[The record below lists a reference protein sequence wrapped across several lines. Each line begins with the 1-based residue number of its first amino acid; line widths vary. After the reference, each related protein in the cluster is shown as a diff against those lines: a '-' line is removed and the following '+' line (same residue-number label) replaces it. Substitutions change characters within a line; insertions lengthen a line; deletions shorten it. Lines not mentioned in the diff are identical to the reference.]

1 MDTDTTDAQDRTD
14 VERLAGGDA
23 TALSPLMD
31 RHATRLFHYL
41 IRLLQ
46 NESEAEELAQETFV
60 RVFLHAQQ
68 FNPAR
73 RFSTWLYT
81 LATNLVRDRHRRHVR
96 HPHVSIESLV
106 SPDGNPLRDSL
117 PAPQPDPAE
126 HLDASECVTAVQRA
140 IAELPE
146 DLRVPIVLAEYDG
159 ASYHDIASILGCTA
173 KSVEMRLYRARKIL
187 RNRLAHWLG

>member
-1 MDTDTTDAQDRTD
+1 MDTDTTDSQDRTD
-14 VERLAGGDA
+14 VERLAGGDG

-31 RHATRLFHYL
+31 RHATRLYHYL

-68 FNPAR
+68 FNPTR

-96 HPHVSIESLV
+96 HPHVSIESLN
-106 SPDGNPLRDSL
+106 SPDGHSLRDSF
-117 PAPQPDPAE
+117 PTPQPDPAE
-126 HLDASECVTAVQRA
+126 NLEAAECAAAVQRA
-140 IAELPE
+140 IAELPD
-146 DLRVPIVLAEYDG
+146 DLRVPIVLAEYED
-159 ASYHDIASILGCTA
+159 ASYQEIANILGCSA

-187 RNRLAHWLG
+187 RDRLAAWLA